1 MNKQI
6 KNRNRPIDI
15 KNKLM
20 VTKGEGKGILE
31 QKIIIKQNKCGQ
43 FMEIYGRVSICIIF
57 FEINQKNSKKLDHVE
72 ALLPCATSLSTLT
85 EMLSSLLRAAQA

>member
-1 MNKQI
+1 MW
-6 KNRNRPIDI
+6 
-15 KNKLM
+15 
-20 VTKGEGKGILE
+20 T
-31 QKIIIKQNKCGQ
+31 
-43 FMEIYGRVSICIIF
+43 IYGNLWESQYLHYFF